1 LVQLPEHLPW
11 EEAATITVAGVTAWV
26 SLDRLQGLTAGATAL
41 LQGTGGVSMFALLIC
56 LAAGI
61 KPIIT
66 SSSDAKLEKLKQLHP
81 AVGGINYKT
90 SPSIV
95 AEALELSGGKGVDY
109 VLNNAGTSSIPT
121 DLEMLRKRG
130 GRIALIGFLEGF
142 AADWSP
148 SLLMTL
154 IGKEAHMQGIQGG
167 SKADFQALNK
177 FLEDKKIRL
186 DSLVDRVFSFDEA
199 EAAFE
204 YLATGK
210 HVGKVVV
217 RL

>member
-1 LVQLPEHLPW
+1 LFH
-11 EEAATITVAGVTAWV
+11 
-26 SLDRLQGLTAGATAL
+26 R
-41 LQGTGGVSMFALLIC
+41 
-56 LAAGI
+56 
-61 KPIIT
+61 
-66 SSSDAKLEKLKQLHP
+66 
-81 AVGGINYKT
+81 
-90 SPSIV
+90 
-95 AEALELSGGKGVDY
+95 
-109 VLNNAGTSSIPT
+109 
-121 DLEMLRKRG
+121 
-130 GRIALIGFLEGF
+130 
-142 AADWSP
+142 
-148 SLLMTL
+148 
-154 IGKEAHMQGIQGG
+154 GIQGG